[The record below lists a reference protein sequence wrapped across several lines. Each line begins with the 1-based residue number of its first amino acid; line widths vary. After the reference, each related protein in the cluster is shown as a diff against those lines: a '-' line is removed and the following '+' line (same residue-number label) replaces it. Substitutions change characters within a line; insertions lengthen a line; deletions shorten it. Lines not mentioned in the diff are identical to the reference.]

1 MAHRAPMSLSTTY
14 DVFDDAVDRLRQIL
28 SHTHQ
33 FDHQPD
39 VALKHIID
47 DGVKESVGL
56 GKYRK
61 IIDYLG
67 KQVSDALIV
76 ELPDRIGK
84 GVFAV
89 VKPDL
94 HGRKVPGGGVKQIV
108 LSVQDQEQVNW
119 NLVNGKWKHEGQ
131 PGQAM
136 GKLGSKMSKDLLSK
150 AIDVAAK
157 KVAEEEAK
165 HLTRWRILWRDDEDK
180 ECISGP
186 YDSRQDMLAAA
197 EELVSEGGSEDM
209 KFQKEVLVPTWV
221 DVKAKVKI
229 ELDE

>member
-1 MAHRAPMSLSTTY
+1 MTTTY

-28 SHTHQ
+28 AHTHQ

-47 DGVKESVGL
+47 DGVKESIGL
-56 GKYRK
+56 NKYRK
-61 IIDYLG
+61 IVDYLG
-67 KQVSDALIV
+67 KQVSEALIV
-76 ELPDRIGK
+76 ELPERIGK

-94 HGRKVPGGGVKQIV
+94 HGRKTPGGSVKQIV
-108 LSVQDQEQVNW
+108 LSVQDQEQVSW

-131 PGQAM
+131 PGQSM
-136 GKLGSKMSKDLLSK
+136 GKLSAKMPKDIMTR

-157 KVAEEEAK
+157 KTAEVK
-165 HLTRWRILWRDDEDK
+165 HPTHVTRWRILWMDEEEK
-180 ECISGP
+180 EHISGP
-186 YDSRQDMLAAA
+186 YDSRQDMLVAA
-197 EELVSEGGSEDM
+197 EELVTEGGSEDM
-209 KFQKEVLVPTWV
+209 KFQKEVMVPTWV